1 MTLHIVH
8 VLHVIYNDFTLTL
21 HKILHEDYI
30 LSCNYSVITA
40 YYMKKSVPP
49 IFVNGGYRLF
59 YVIIMHLPSFY
70 TQTAKFYIQDVIDTK
85 DKISK
90 FHDYMNFTSVYIE
103 LNLLHGV
110 FIYFMYKHGVM

>member
-1 MTLHIVH
+1 MTLHILH

-49 IFVNGGYRLF
+49 ISGNEGYRLF
-59 YVIIMHLPSFY
+59 LCNYYAFTILLHTNSKILHPGCNVSCKLLG
-70 TQTAKFYIQDVIDTK
+70 
-85 DKISK
+85 ISK
-90 FHDYMNFTSVYIE
+90 
-103 LNLLHGV
+103 
-110 FIYFMYKHGVM
+110 